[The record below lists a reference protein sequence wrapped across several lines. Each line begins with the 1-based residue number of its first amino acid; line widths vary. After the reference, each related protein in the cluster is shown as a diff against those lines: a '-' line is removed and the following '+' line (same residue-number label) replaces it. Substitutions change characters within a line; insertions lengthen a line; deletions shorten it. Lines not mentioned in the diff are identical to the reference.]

1 MQFSVMETDC
11 TYDRKPYRS
20 LLSSWGHNTVVTA
33 CGSVESTGWMI
44 YNPWF
49 LCVCGTP
56 GLDRT
61 ASPPLGVQVPSQTQ
75 AAAQGL
81 QLLLSQPLLLLQ
93 VLLPDEQRGLGLH
106 EAPVVLQLLGRQLA
120 GQEGGD
126 HVLSPVQV
134 VLQIFGILSL
144 FAQQTVATVQRLLM
158 GERERETQLLISHYK
173 IL

>member
-1 MQFSVMETDC
+1 MISV
-11 TYDRKPYRS
+11 
-20 LLSSWGHNTVVTA
+20 
-33 CGSVESTGWMI
+33 SVWAA
-44 YNPWF
+44 P
-49 LCVCGTP
+49 
-56 GLDRT
+56 
-61 ASPPLGVQVPSQTQ
+61 PPLPLSLQGPSQVQ

-126 HVLSPVQV
+126 HVLPPVQV
-134 VLQIFGILSL
+134 DLQIFGVLSL

-158 GERERETQLLISHYK
+158 RDRDLIRNSETGINLSNL
-173 IL
+173 